1 MNDDRIQQGELVDAN
16 DVNVGYYYH
25 IYANRYAVSL
35 YGYRQEMTKNQMLEK
50 LEIMNINMIPDL
62 N

>member
-1 MNDDRIQQGELVDAN
+1 MDDDRMRQGELVDEK

-25 IYANRYAVSL
+25 IYANRYVVSL